1 MQKTHPMKIA
11 TFSEKLYYNS
21 FNKIDFMLRSILI
34 IALGIGSYIP
44 SFSQVVINENDAA
57 GNANVALDIQSTTK
71 GVLFPVMTTAERDLV
86 KTPATGLMIF
96 NRSGGYFNYFD
107 GTNWKEIDRVVV
119 VVASNPG
126 TSGNEAGVGVG
137 VADPDNSAILHVNST
152 TKGFLLPRNATAPT
166 VVTGVMYYKTSAV
179 SNNIFYYNGTVW
191 AQVSTTQIGTT
202 TAAGA
207 ETAAGLL
214 IGTGTIAASAKME
227 VSSTTKGMLMPRLTD
242 AERDAIQSP
251 AEGLTIYNTT
261 SNTMQYYAAATWYRW
276 AVSTNYGQVIGNPGF
291 SCKDILDINTA
302 TAGVDGNSYYI
313 DPDGAGAGAAYQC
326 YCDMTGR
333 NGDGGGWTLVENTG
347 PAQTNTNTTAAAG
360 TSAPVSTGAAV
371 AFAKI
376 SDADINLVRGG
387 ASGYAT
393 AIFRIERQNN
403 PLLSAANK
411 FMYVVQNKVFDSNSN
426 AAGALNNVA
435 TSYANALVPTTTN
448 ATATYARAM
457 DTWSIAM
464 PNQIIF
470 NYSTEGFITNNN
482 TGQGSNNRSESCV
495 LLWVKKP

>member
-1 MQKTHPMKIA
+1 MKTITHTSKI
-11 TFSEKLYYNS
+11 Y
-21 FNKIDFMLRSILI
+21 LRAFDNAGLVLRTALL
-34 IALGIGSYIP
+34 IALTISSYLTT
-44 SFSQVVINENDAA
+44 FSQVVINEDDAA
-57 GNANVALDIQSTTK
+57 GNASVALDIQSTTK
-71 GVLFPVMTTAERDLV
+71 GVLFPVMTTADRDAL
-86 KTPATGLMIF
+86 KTPATGLLIF
-96 NRSGGYFNYFD
+96 NRSAGGYFNYYD
-107 GTNWKEIDRVVV
+107 GANWQEIARTVVV
-119 VVASNPG
+119 GATNPL
-126 TSGNEAGVGVG
+126 TTGNEAGVGVG
-137 VADPDNSAILHVNST
+137 VADPDNSAILHVNSL
-152 TKGFLLPRNATAPT
+152 TKGFLLPRIATAPT
-166 VVTGVMYYKTSAV
+166 TPVIGTVYYKSSATS
-179 SNNIFYYNGTVW
+179 NHIFYYDGTVW
-191 AQVSTTQIGTT
+191 AQISTSTIGATIGG
-202 TAAGA
+202 GA

-227 VSSTTKGMLMPRLTD
+227 ISSTTQGLLMPRLTD
-242 AERDAIQSP
+242 AQRDAIQSP

-261 SNTMQYYAAATWYRW
+261 TNTMQYYAALTWYKW
-276 AVSTNYGQVIGNPGF
+276 AVSANYGQIVTNPGL

-302 TAGVDGNSYYI
+302 TAGVDGNGYYI

-347 PAQTNTNTTAAAG
+347 PAQTNTSTTAASG

-376 SDADINLVRGG
+376 SDADINLLRGG

-411 FMYVVQNKVFDSNSN
+411 FMYVVQNKVFDSNSS

-435 TSYANALVPTTTN
+435 TSYANALVPTTTA
-448 ATATYARAM
+448 ATATYARAI
-457 DTWSIAM
+457 DTWSLAM
-464 PNQIIF
+464 PNEIIF
-470 NYSTEGFITNNN
+470 NYGTEGFITNNN
-482 TGQGSNNRSESCV
+482 TGQGANSRSEQCV

>member
-1 MQKTHPMKIA
+1 MKARTLTQKLQTWSGISLIPKSIFAIA
-11 TFSEKLYYNS
+11 VAFTSLTAY
-21 FNKIDFMLRSILI
+21 
-34 IALGIGSYIP
+34 
-44 SFSQVVINENDAA
+44 SQVVINENDFA

-71 GVLFPVMTTAERDLV
+71 GVLFPVMTTADRNV
-86 KTPATGLMIF
+86 IKTPATGLTIF

-107 GTNWKEIDRVVV
+107 GTNWKEIDRTVEVV
-119 VVASNPG
+119 STNPG
-126 TSGNEAGVGVG
+126 TTGNEAGVGVG
-137 VADPDNSAILHVNST
+137 VADPDNSAILHVNSI
-152 TKGFLLPRNATAPT
+152 TKGFLLPRNAATPTTA
-166 VVTGVMYYKTSAV
+166 VTGTVYYKTSAT

-202 TAAGA
+202 TAGGA

-227 VSSTTKGMLMPRLTD
+227 VSSTTQGMLMPRLTD
-242 AERDAIQSP
+242 AQRDAIQSP

-261 SNTMQYYAAATWYRW
+261 TNTMQYFTAATWYRW
-276 AVSTNYGQVIGNPGF
+276 AVSTNYGQIITNPGL

-347 PAQTNTNTTAAAG
+347 PAATNNGTTTAVG

-371 AFAKI
+371 AWGKM
-376 SDADINLVRGG
+376 SDANINLLRGG
-387 ASGYAT
+387 APGYPT

-403 PLLSAANK
+403 PILGAAAK
-411 FMYVVQNKVFDSNSN
+411 FMYVVENKIWDAASDVAGSLNS
-426 AAGALNNVA
+426 VA
-435 TSYANALVPTTTN
+435 TSYANALIPSVIVATPTYSTG
-448 ATATYARAM
+448 M

-464 PNQIIF
+464 PNEIIF
-470 NYSTEGFITNNN
+470 NYSNEGFITNNA
-482 TGQGSNNRSESCV
+482 TGQGSGGRSEQCV
-495 LLWVKKP
+495 LVWVKKP